1 MSANSTCHTER
12 LYREHHS
19 WLQEWFRSRLSCHT
33 QAADLAQDTFVRVL
47 SRREQFRQ
55 ESLDRPRAF
64 LKVIANGILIDHYR
78 RRTVERAFLNALSL
92 LPEPEVISEEEKH
105 ILLSTL
111 QQIDKALDGLPGPVR
126 KAFLLSQLEHLTYAE
141 IATQMNIS
149 VRTVK
154 RYMQR
159 GFSQCLAVL
168 L

>member
-1 MSANSTCHTER
+1 MSANSTCQTAER
-12 LYREHHS
+12 LYLEHHS
-19 WLQEWFRSRLSCHT
+19 WLQEWFRARLSCHS

-47 SRREQFRQ
+47 LRDQFRQ
-55 ESLDRPRAF
+55 DSLERPRAF
-64 LKVIANGILIDHYR
+64 LKVIANGILVDHYR
-78 RRTVERAFLNALSL
+78 RRTVERAFLNALSA
-92 LPEPEVISEEEKH
+92 LPEPEIISEEEKH
-105 ILLSTL
+105 ILLATL
-111 QQIDKALDGLPGPVR
+111 QQIDKALDGLPAPVR

-154 RYMQR
+154 RYMRR